1 MTVLRCPHC
10 REPLTDVVA
19 AAGEPCPK
27 CGHALEAM
35 DGIPLLH
42 RDPGA
47 ILRQI
52 ETAKASAQGNWY
64 EEPHVDTTRGPYR
77 HHLKKR
83 HDYVESILA
92 NFGAR
97 RDAGLT
103 GLDLGCGDGTNLA
116 LLSRRVD
123 RLYGCDFNLDRL
135 RRAKAKGT
143 AKLVFLT
150 DIAEIAVQDDALD
163 VVFFN
168 HVLEH
173 VEDDEAALAE
183 VRRIVKPGGLV
194 VLGVPNE
201 GAFFWRLAYALQP
214 NTRRTSD
221 HVHFYTEET
230 LARKCRA
237 AGFRIEDVKRLGWG
251 LPHWRLDAM
260 VRGAK
265 FLDDLFEKIG
275 RRLAPGQA
283 SSLYFVLAK

>member
-10 REPLTDVVA
+10 REPLADADA
-19 AAGEPCPK
+19 AAGAPCPT
-27 CGHALEAM
+27 CAHAVEVM

-42 RDPGA
+42 RNPDTV
-47 ILRQI
+47 LRKI
-52 ETAKASAQGNWY
+52 EEAKASAQGDWY
-64 EEPHVDTTRGPYR
+64 EAPHVDASQGPYR
-77 HHLKKR
+77 HHLRKR
-83 HDYVESILA
+83 YAYVEKVLSNYA
-92 NFGAR
+92 AR
-97 RDAGLT
+97 RGGGLT

-116 LLSRRVD
+116 LLSRSVK

-135 RRAKAKGT
+135 HRAKAKNI

-150 DIAEIAVQDDALD
+150 DIADIAVLDDALD

-173 VEDDEAALAE
+173 IEDDVAALAE
-183 VRRIVKPGGLV
+183 VRRIVRPGGLV

-201 GAFFWRLAYALQP
+201 GAFFWQLAYALQP
-214 NTRRTSD
+214 KTRRTTD
-221 HVHFYTEET
+221 HVQFYTEKT
-230 LARKCRA
+230 LAQKCRA

-265 FLDDLFEKIG
+265 ILDDLFEIVG
-275 RRLAPGQA
+275 RRLVPGQA

>member
-10 REPLTDVVA
+10 REPLTDADA
-19 AAGEPCPK
+19 AAGPSCPK
-27 CGHALEAM
+27 CAHAVEVV

-42 RDPGA
+42 RDPGTV
-47 ILRQI
+47 LRNI
-52 ETAKASAQGNWY
+52 EAAKASARGDWY
-64 EEPHVDTTRGPYR
+64 EAPHVDASQGSYR
-77 HHLKKR
+77 HHLRKR
-83 HDYVESILA
+83 HTYVAGVLA
-92 NFGAR
+92 DFAAR
-97 RDAGLT
+97 RGGGLT

-116 LLSRRVD
+116 LMSRGVE
-123 RLYGCDFNLDRL
+123 RLYGCDFNLGRL
-135 RRAKAKGT
+135 RRAKAKNS

-150 DIAEIAVQDDALD
+150 DIADVAVLDNALD

-173 VEDDEAALAE
+173 VEDDGAALAE
-183 VRRIVKPGGLV
+183 VQRIVKPGGLV

-201 GAFFWRLAYALQP
+201 GAFFWQLAYTLQP
-214 NTRRTSD
+214 KTRRTTD
-221 HVHFYTEET
+221 HVHFYTEKT
-230 LARKCRA
+230 LAQKCRA

-265 FLDDLFEKIG
+265 FLDDLFEIVG
-275 RRLAPGQA
+275 RRLMPGQA